1 MAKKTYRVVH
11 YLNQF
16 FGQVGGE
23 EKAHEKPFFKEGAVG
38 PGLLL
43 EKMGEGEL
51 EIVGTVISGD
61 NYVNDSMDEAKEA
74 ILQLIKDC
82 HADVVVAGP
91 SFNAGRYGIACGLV
105 CASVKEELDIP
116 AVTAMYHE
124 NPGVE
129 LYKKKTYILPTTD
142 SVKGMREVLP
152 RLASFSL
159 KLAKGEKIGFPEEE
173 GYIPQGFR
181 ENVFV
186 EKTGAVRAVD
196 MLLKKLKGEPFETEL
211 PMPTYERIPPA
222 KAVEN
227 MREAVIALVTSGGIV
242 PKGNPHRIESHNAS
256 KYCKYR
262 IQDIDDLTGDAYE
275 SIHGGY
281 DIVYANEDP
290 DRVLPLDSMRALEKE
305 GEIGSLYGYY
315 YVTVGNTTAVSRAKR
330 YGHEIGKDLLKAGVH
345 AVILTST

>member
-23 EKAHEKPFFKEGAVG
+23 EKAHSKPFLKEGAVG

-43 EKMGEGEL
+43 EKMGQGEL
-51 EIVGTVISGD
+51 EIVGTVICGD
-61 NYVNDSMDEAKEA
+61 NYVNDSMEEAKGE
-74 ILQLIKDC
+74 ILELIKGC
-82 HADVVVAGP
+82 KADVVVAGP

-105 CASVKEELDIP
+105 CASAKEELAIP
-116 AVTAMYHE
+116 GVTAMYEE
-124 NPGVE
+124 NPGAE
-129 LYKKKTYILPTTD
+129 LYGKKIYILPTTD
-142 SVKGMREVLP
+142 SVKGMREALP
-152 RLASFSL
+152 KMASFAL
-159 KLAKGEKIGFPEEE
+159 KLAKGEKIGFPQEE

-181 ENVFV
+181 ENLFA
-186 EKTGAVRAVD
+186 EKTGAVRAVE
-196 MLLKKLKGEPFETEL
+196 MLIKKLKGEPFETEL

-222 KAVEN
+222 KAVES
-227 MREAVIALVTSGGIV
+227 MKDAVIALVTSGGIV
-242 PKGNPHRIESHNAS
+242 PKGNPDRIESHNAS
-256 KYCKYR
+256 KYCKYS
-262 IQDIDDLTGDAYE
+262 IQDIDDLTGDAFE

-290 DRVLPLDSMRALEKE
+290 DRVLPLDSMRILERE
-305 GEIGSLYGYY
+305 GEIGRLHGDY

-330 YGHEIGKDLLKAGVH
+330 YGHEIGIELLKAGVH